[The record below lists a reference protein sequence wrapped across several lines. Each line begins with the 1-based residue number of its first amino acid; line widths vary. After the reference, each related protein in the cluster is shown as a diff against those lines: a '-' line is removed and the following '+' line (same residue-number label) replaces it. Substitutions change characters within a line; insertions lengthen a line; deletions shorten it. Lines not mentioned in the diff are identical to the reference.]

1 MRPLIQAVIIQ
12 IILLP
17 YVLYRG
23 YQALPP
29 KRSWRVPYL
38 ILFITE
44 WLIFFFGYFFYD
56 KLSDEVM
63 TAINFYGNI
72 WFTAGLYITIL
83 LIILELI
90 RLSNR
95 IIPWFPEWVEKHLPA
110 IKLALFFGALI
121 GSGLLL
127 THGFKKAL
135 NPVVTHIHVT
145 LPKGTSSRDSL
156 TISMM
161 SDLHIGEIIGKE
173 LVQKYVA
180 LSNAQHPDMVVLVGD
195 IMHHEPRFAVNAH
208 IEEDLSKL
216 EAPLGTYI
224 VYGNHEYRGDW
235 NEKNQW
241 LHSIKGTL
249 LVDSV
254 VMPDSTFYLV
264 GRDDYIHTDR
274 KPLHEVMKGIDHS
287 KPIIVLDH
295 QPYSFDELTANQV
308 DLGLYGH
315 THNGQIWPYSA
326 LLKLVYDQPYGYY
339 RKADT
344 QFYVSSGIGFAHPP
358 FRIGTVSE
366 LVVIHIRFA
375 DS

>member
-1 MRPLIQAVIIQ
+1 MRALIQAVIIQ

-29 KRSWRVPYL
+29 KKIWRIPYL
-38 ILFITE
+38 VIFITE
-44 WLIFFFGYFFYD
+44 WLIFFFGYLFYD
-56 KLSDEVM
+56 KLSDDVM

-90 RLSNR
+90 RLSNW
-95 IIPWFPEWVEKHLPA
+95 IIPWFPEWVKKHLPQ
-110 IKLALFFGALI
+110 IKLTLFFSALI
-121 GSGLLL
+121 GSCILL
-127 THGFKKAL
+127 TYGFKKAL

-145 LPKGTSSRDSL
+145 LPKGTSTRDSL
-156 TISMM
+156 TIAMM
-161 SDLHIGEIIGKE
+161 SDLHIGEIIGKKM
-173 LVQKYVA
+173 VKKYVA

-195 IMHHEPRFAVNAH
+195 IMHHEPRFAIDAH
-208 IEEDLSKL
+208 IEEDLREL
-216 EAPLGTYI
+216 EAPLGIYI
-224 VYGNHEYRGDW
+224 VYGNHEYRGDRD
-235 NEKNQW
+235 EKNQW
-241 LHSIKGTL
+241 LNTIGGTL

-264 GRDDYIHTDR
+264 GRDDYINKER
-274 KPLHEVMKGIDHS
+274 KPLNEIMTGVDHS

-295 QPYSFDELTANQV
+295 QPNSFDESMANQV
-308 DLGLYGH
+308 DLGLHGH

-339 RKADT
+339 RKGSA
-344 QFYVSSGIGFAHPP
+344 QFYVSS
-358 FRIGTVSE
+358 
-366 LVVIHIRFA
+366 
-375 DS
+375 